1 MRDIIKKVAL
11 LSVIVPSVA
20 MSHEGMSN
28 QNINAEYDQIIHTLC
43 VHENNAPQNI
53 VDIEQDKYEWASTL
67 LRYSRNY
74 NQYNGFIGIQT
85 TDFQNVMVLY
95 LPECDVHT
103 KVALIE
109 LYRDRYNSLA
119 IEINENSRVE
129 QISITNRSIGHVY
142 EIFSRR
148 MNEYVRKCSEEIR
161 TELRH
166 ESNRY
171 KFKANNLFVRTN
183 GFSFMTYG

>member
-1 MRDIIKKVAL
+1 MKNRFKEIMFLCA
-11 LSVIVPSVA
+11 IVPTTW
-20 MSHEGMSN
+20 GMSN
-28 QNINAEYDQIIHTLC
+28 EDINIEYERIIHTLC
-43 VHENNAPQNI
+43 VQENNLPQNVVNI
-53 VDIEQDKYEWASTL
+53 DQDKYEWASTL

-85 TDFQNVMVLY
+85 NDFQSVMVLY
-95 LPECDVHT
+95 LPECDIHT

-109 LYRDRYNSLA
+109 LYRDRYNNLA

-129 QISITNRSIGHVY
+129 QVLITGRSIGCVY

-171 KFKANNLFVRTN
+171 KFKANNLFIRTD
-183 GFSFMTYG
+183 GRSFMTYG